1 MSASGPSKFKTTSLQ
16 QCWLS
21 SWDMEKKNLFNT
33 QHYHAWEWPLTFQ
46 NYKSDHNLIYPYI
59 RNAESI
65 I

>member
-1 MSASGPSKFKTTSLQ
+1 MSASGPSKFRQ
-16 QCWLS
+16 QAFS
-21 SWDMEKKNLFNT
+21 SVHCPVETWRKENLFNA
-33 QHYHAWEWPLTFQ
+33 QHYHSWECPLTFQ